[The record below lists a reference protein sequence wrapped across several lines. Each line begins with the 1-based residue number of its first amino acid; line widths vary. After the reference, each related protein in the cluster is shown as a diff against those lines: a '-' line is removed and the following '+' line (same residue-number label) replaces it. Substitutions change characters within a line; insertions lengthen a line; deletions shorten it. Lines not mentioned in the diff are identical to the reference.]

1 MPRIDYSKMPYDK
14 IVSAGERVL
23 HGGFYY
29 LNNNVEESSDIYRGY
44 YTYNYFGIE
53 FYDDDTDA
61 DIPDKY

>member
-1 MPRIDYSKMPYDK
+1 MPYDK

-53 FYDDDTDA
+53 FYDDDTDTE
-61 DIPDKY
+61 IPDRY